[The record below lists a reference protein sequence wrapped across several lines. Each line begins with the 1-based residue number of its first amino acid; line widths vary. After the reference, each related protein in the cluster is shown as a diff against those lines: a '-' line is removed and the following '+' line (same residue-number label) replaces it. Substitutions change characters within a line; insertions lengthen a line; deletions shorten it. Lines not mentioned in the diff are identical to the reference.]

1 MFFESKFRVI
11 DGKVISDSYK
21 VRIKLKFVNR
31 DQELVF
37 NHENNTI
44 SSNGRDN
51 WIVEVDKNIQILD
64 PLNSQIQLKLNLANN
79 INNFLN

>member
-21 VRIKLKFVNR
+21 VRIKPKFVNR

-44 SSNGRDN
+44 SLTEG
-51 WIVEVDKNIQILD
+51 IIG
-64 PLNSQIQLKLNLANN
+64 
-79 INNFLN
+79 